1 MNKSRISIICITLSL
16 LMART
21 AFSEPYFRLQTED
34 EWQNSM
40 MLGQI
45 QAMTGSQWDAYMSQW
60 QDPQNQREGDPY
72 PATQFLPPELYVY
85 GGGGG
90 GGGGGIV
97 DPFGPG
103 LVMTWGSSTIP
114 QGSYASAW
122 RYEYQLD
129 PDLSNSTISIT
140 VIPPQFDKLG
150 NQINVVSFGIQD
162 INGKI
167 RAWYWNTGVPGG
179 IPWNVPTV
187 ITINTA
193 LIGLAA
199 ANPLAN
205 GYVSNPAFDITK
217 SMVFIVDENAQ
228 WVGGATPIP
237 PPGQVIP
244 KPWNYWSNLTVS
256 PNPPGQ
262 GLPVG
267 INIDI
272 HQDIQDV
279 PQFLPND
286 FHVEGRI
293 ESGLP
298 LGVPGGGGWSNPPV
312 LISHVDGQFPIFS
325 YIITHDTTDP
335 AQNWYNFRADWSL
348 PPGMLGIPYCTILHL
363 GLEFQVTCH
372 NIIID
377 LKGWWTLNGQ
387 PVNKGTNKGFI
398 PIPGFDVQDNILSSP
413 GNKQYMRMQNGNGN
427 GIPEPGEIE
436 AQIVQI
442 DLVSLSE
449 EELYAM
455 LGAEPFRELHESGR
469 QAGLLWVPVVDQQGM
484 LISQTN
490 PVPFMIDSFFDIF
503 LEVGTGIHPIHPVKI
518 NPGGFLIARE
528 RIKFINNSSEPELR
542 WVWEIHG
549 AHQQESDL
557 GDAPDSSNSFGA
569 AMTAYPWGVQA
580 NYPTVYTAG
589 SPPNGPIH
597 LSPLRVA
604 HLGQA
609 VTREQEADILID
621 QDPTNNII
629 PPKNLANLDMADDGV
644 LGMPLK
650 LPACAQTRFRYI
662 VNMLNPAVNLYTNV
676 WFDFNRDGDWDD
688 MLQCSDG
695 SAVPEWAVQ
704 NQLIAAN
711 TLPAGLNVVVTPPF
725 RGWHPDAMR
734 RPIWMR
740 ITLSEQIWIGGA
752 GIIGNGG
759 SGPVGGYLYGET
771 EDYIFVPLTGINPSA
786 DLNLD
791 GIVNMYDLAIM
802 ADQWLLQ
809 TQ

>member
-1 MNKSRISIICITLSL
+1 
-16 LMART
+16 
-21 AFSEPYFRLQTED
+21 
-34 EWQNSM
+34 
-40 MLGQI
+40 
-45 QAMTGSQWDAYMSQW
+45 
-60 QDPQNQREGDPY
+60 
-72 PATQFLPPELYVY
+72 
-85 GGGGG
+85 
-90 GGGGGIV
+90 
-97 DPFGPG
+97 
-103 LVMTWGSSTIP
+103 
-114 QGSYASAW
+114 
-122 RYEYQLD
+122 
-129 PDLSNSTISIT
+129 
-140 VIPPQFDKLG
+140 
-150 NQINVVSFGIQD
+150 
-162 INGKI
+162 
-167 RAWYWNTGVPGG
+167 
-179 IPWNVPTV
+179 
-187 ITINTA
+187 
-193 LIGLAA
+193 
-199 ANPLAN
+199 
-205 GYVSNPAFDITK
+205 
-217 SMVFIVDENAQ
+217 
-228 WVGGATPIP
+228 
-237 PPGQVIP
+237 
-244 KPWNYWSNLTVS
+244 
-256 PNPPGQ
+256 
-262 GLPVG
+262 
-267 INIDI
+267 
-272 HQDIQDV
+272 
-279 PQFLPND
+279 
-286 FHVEGRI
+286 
-293 ESGLP
+293 
-298 LGVPGGGGWSNPPV
+298 
-312 LISHVDGQFPIFS
+312 
-325 YIITHDTTDP
+325 
-335 AQNWYNFRADWSL
+335 
-348 PPGMLGIPYCTILHL
+348 
-363 GLEFQVTCH
+363 
-372 NIIID
+372 
-377 LKGWWTLNGQ
+377 
-387 PVNKGTNKGFI
+387 
-398 PIPGFDVQDNILSSP
+398 
-413 GNKQYMRMQNGNGN
+413 MQNGNGN